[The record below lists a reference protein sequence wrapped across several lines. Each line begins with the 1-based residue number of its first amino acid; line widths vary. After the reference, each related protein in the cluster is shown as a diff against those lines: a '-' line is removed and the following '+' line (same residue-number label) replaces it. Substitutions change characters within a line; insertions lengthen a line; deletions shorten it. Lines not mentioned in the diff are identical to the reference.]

1 MRTRSIAYF
10 TALAV
15 LLALDAVWLGSVFGP
30 YFYAR
35 VGAIALDSPRW
46 LPAAAFYLLYP
57 VGVTALAVLPSLG
70 DGGSWRL
77 AMARGALLGL
87 VAYATYDLTNLA
99 TLKAWTPALALIDI
113 VWGTFAT
120 AVSAAVADWAAR
132 RFG

>member
-1 MRTRSIAYF
+1 MRTRSIAW
-10 TALAV
+10 LAAFAT

-35 VGAIALDSPRW
+35 VGAAALDSPRW

-57 VGVTALAVLPSLG
+57 VGVTAFAVLPSLG
-70 DGGSWRL
+70 DGGGWRS
-77 AMARGALLGL
+77 ATARGALLGL

-99 TLKAWTPALALIDI
+99 TLRAWTPALALIDI
-113 VWGTFAT
+113 AWGTLAT
-120 AVSAAVADWAAR
+120 AMSAAVATWAAR

>member
-1 MRTRSIAYF
+1 MRTRSIAYLAAF
-10 TALAV
+10 AV

-35 VGAIALDSPRW
+35 VGAAALDSPRW

-57 VGVTALAVLPSLG
+57 VGVTAFAVLPSA
-70 DGGSWRL
+70 GSGWRG
-77 AMARGALLGL
+77 AAARGALLGL

-113 VWGTFAT
+113 AWGTFAT
-120 AVSAAVADWAAR
+120 AASAGVAAWATR

>member
-1 MRTRSIAYF
+1 MRSRSIAYLA
-10 TALAV
+10 ALTL

-35 VGAIALDSPRW
+35 VGAAALDSPRW

-57 VGVTALAVLPSLG
+57 VGVMAFAVLPAPG
-70 DGGSWRL
+70 NGGSWRH

-113 VWGTFAT
+113 AWGTFAT
-120 AVSAAVADWAAR
+120 AVSAGVAAWAAR